1 MKELQNNQKDN
12 KSNSKQQTLRDISF
26 DFLDDDYGPSTDALT
41 KAKSSDKDVILYSH
55 DVSSIQ
61 NDSQYLEEDIFEND
75 DEAELLSQL

>member
-1 MKELQNNQKDN
+1 M
-12 KSNSKQQTLRDISF
+12 
-26 DFLDDDYGPSTDALT
+26 DDDYGPSTDALT